1 MTQDEKIRLC
11 RIVSDAKADFIKT
24 STGFGSAGAKVED
37 IVLMKNNISQDVRI
51 KAAGGIRTVE
61 SAKEMLDAGAIRIGA
76 SRLGS

>member
-1 MTQDEKIRLC
+1 
-11 RIVSDAKADFIKT
+11 
-24 STGFGSAGAKVED
+24 
-37 IVLMKNNISQDVRI
+37 MKNNISQDVRI